1 MRKTDSSIG
10 IRENLNFST
19 QKNKVPPK
27 NSPFCCQ
34 GAQELILQYLR
45 FSSSKIV
52 LHAIL
57 IFALHYAL
65 PSVGRLW
72 PSDDYDD
79 GGDDDENDDD
89 ENDDDDG
96 KAALPLRSH

>member
-1 MRKTDSSIG
+1 MTGQRVGRKWINRLSWEWDLQI
-10 IRENLNFST
+10 
-19 QKNKVPPK
+19 NKVPPK

-89 ENDDDDG
+89 DG

>member
-1 MRKTDSSIG
+1 MTGQRVGRKWINRLRWEWDLQT
-10 IRENLNFST
+10 
-19 QKNKVPPK
+19 NKVPSK
-27 NSPFCCQ
+27 HSPT